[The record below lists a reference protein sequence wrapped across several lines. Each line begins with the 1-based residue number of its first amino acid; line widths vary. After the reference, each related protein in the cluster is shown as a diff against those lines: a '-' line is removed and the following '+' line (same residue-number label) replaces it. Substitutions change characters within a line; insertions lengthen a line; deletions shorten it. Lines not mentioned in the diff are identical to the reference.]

1 MSYTITFESSRFS
14 LTQETPNPINPTPGL
29 SIGEWLWPQLC
40 ENGIEVSEVE
50 PEDWGWS
57 FCAKRENRTYF
68 IGLVGLPSERPE
80 EPADVMIQ
88 VHKKR
93 SLLELLTFK
102 SQLDQNDEL
111 VKLIENLV
119 SSIND
124 VSHLEVGQNG

>member
-1 MSYTITFESSRFS
+1 
-14 LTQETPNPINPTPGL
+14 
-29 SIGEWLWPQLC
+29 
-40 ENGIEVSEVE
+40 
-50 PEDWGWS
+50 
-57 FCAKRENRTYF
+57 
-68 IGLVGLPSERPE
+68 
-80 EPADVMIQ
+80 MIQ

-93 SLLELLTFK
+93 SLLELLTFN